1 MIKKDCIIRRL
12 ISTFSSARTFHS
24 IGFFTISSSLLY
36 RAISRRNVLIMIID
50 TIAKEGKKSQVN
62 NLF

>member
-1 MIKKDCIIRRL
+1 MIKKDRIIRRR
-12 ISTFSSARTFHS
+12 SAQLRTFHS

-50 TIAKEGKKSQVN
+50 TIAEEGKKSQVN